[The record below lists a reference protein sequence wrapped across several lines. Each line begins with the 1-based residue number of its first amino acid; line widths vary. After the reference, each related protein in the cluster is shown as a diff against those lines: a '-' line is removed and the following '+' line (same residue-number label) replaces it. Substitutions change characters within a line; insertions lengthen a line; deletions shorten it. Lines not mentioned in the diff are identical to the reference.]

1 MYLSQAKEIYIFTL
15 FFHMVP
21 SDLHTFLVSS
31 HQLPYSSVKEV
42 RRQRLEPCGNA
53 CLQSIVGLQSFG
65 MQAIS
70 LDA

>member
-53 CLQSIVGLQSFG
+53 CLQSIVVFKALGCK
-65 MQAIS
+65 AIS